1 MEVLATL
8 SVKEFNSLCRFCTR
22 KQKNLKPIFKE
33 ENDGGCFDF
42 TNSCGD
48 NGIVNM
54 LSECTGLETTPTD
67 GLPLFIC
74 TECHQKLLDSHSFR
88 NQCIESVDK
97 LRKIRLNFNNVKNE
111 GDDDS
116 SDHHNTFFADTF
128 GDDDGWDQDESE
140 NYVDPKDGN
149 CQIVV
154 EPIVNTNSRTS
165 TRKPPAKRKAPAKR
179 KSKATAKR
187 KIAAVE
193 DQETTEDIKVEI
205 NAAAL
210 AESAAETS
218 VDELKPELDPV
229 TGEIVMPTV
238 AVDSQVNKS
247 NRKRDR
253 TKGPKVKKEK
263 KPYVRKP
270 NKPEQCDICGF
281 ISRSLKSHM
290 LVHTQERNFE
300 CDFCGKKFALR
311 ASLKNHIFAH
321 INIRRFKCDLC
332 PLTFIETTQL
342 RRHEL
347 IHRPDDPDS
356 MKWSCDICG
365 KRFRQANTMR
375 THRLS
380 HGDAQARKV
389 HCDYCDASFLTKNG
403 YRSHVGVHTGERPY
417 SCGFCPMTFI
427 NTSSAA
433 VHRRIHAVNGLFEC
447 KICFQGFKTVNF
459 LKCHM
464 KVHFESV
471 AGPVLSHSK

>member
-321 INIRRFKCDLC
+321 INIRPFQCTYCPMKFLRKCG
-332 PLTFIETTQL
+332 LT
-342 RRHEL
+342 RHQ
-347 IHRPDDPDS
+347 
-356 MKWSCDICG
+356 
-365 KRFRQANTMR
+365 FT
-375 THRLS
+375 
-380 HGDAQARKV
+380 
-389 HCDYCDASFLTKNG
+389 
-403 YRSHVGVHTGERPY
+403 HTGERKYNCDLCNESFAQSGTLTAHRLTHIQNKIIPCPY
-417 SCGFCPMTFI
+417 CSQKFLTRKNLRNHISQHTEENVFRCGLCGMRFRKNSELVDHRQTHNLIFQCHVCEMICKNQVVFKNHIRDHDI
-427 NTSSAA
+427 NAQSTDDFTS
-433 VHRRIHAVNGLFEC
+433 IFTIE
-447 KICFQGFKTVNF
+447 
-459 LKCHM
+459 
-464 KVHFESV
+464 
-471 AGPVLSHSK
+471 

>member
-321 INIRRFKCDLC
+321 INIRAFVCTLC
-332 PLTFIETTQL
+332 PSSFKNSALLYKHQDVHKTEPMKFCCEFCQRLFRRKFDLNNHMLCHTQI
-342 RRHEL
+342 R
-347 IHRPDDPDS
+347 
-356 MKWSCDICG
+356 KYNCD
-365 KRFRQANTMR
+365 
-375 THRLS
+375 
-380 HGDAQARKV
+380 
-389 HCDYCDASFLTKNG
+389 HCPQTFLTRRGLRNHIG
-403 YRSHVGVHTGERPY
+403 LHTNEREFG
-417 SCGFCPMTFI
+417 CGICPLRFLHS
-427 NTSSAA
+427 SSATI
-433 VHRRIHAVNGLFEC
+433 HRRIHKVNNAFKCESCSIEVKNFRNFRMHLEVC
-447 KICFQGFKTVNF
+447 KEVQ
-459 LKCHM
+459 LESA
-464 KVHFESV
+464 KV
-471 AGPVLSHSK
+471 

>member
-54 LSECTGLETTPTD
+54 LSECTGLETTPSD

-74 TECHQKLLDSHSFR
+74 AECHQKLLDSHSFR

-97 LRKIRLNFNNVKNE
+97 LKKIRLNFNNVKNE

-116 SDHHNTFFADTF
+116 NDHNNTFFADTF

-140 NYVDPKDGN
+140 NYVDPKEGN

-154 EPIVNTNSRTS
+154 EPIVNTNNQTS
-165 TRKPPAKRKAPAKR
+165 KRKPPAKRKAPAKR

-193 DQETTEDIKVEI
+193 EQETTEDIKVEI
-205 NAAAL
+205 NAATL
-210 AESAAETS
+210 AEAAADTS

-321 INIRRFKCDLC
+321 INIRPYKCSLC
-332 PLTFIETTQL
+332 EQTFITACKRSTHMLTHNGIRKHKCEV
-342 RRHEL
+342 
-347 IHRPDDPDS
+347 
-356 MKWSCDICG
+356 CG
-365 KRFRQANTMR
+365 KAFTQFSGLELHRLTHEQNR
-375 THRLS
+375 TH
-380 HGDAQARKV
+380 A
-389 HCDYCDASFLTKNG
+389 CEYCGKLFLLKAGLKNHIG
-403 YRSHVGVHTGERPY
+403 IHTGVRPY
-417 SCGFCPMTFI
+417 VCGLCPMTFI
-427 NTSSAA
+427 NTSGASA
-433 VHRRIHAVNGLFEC
+433 HRRIHKEGNAYRC
-447 KICFQGFKTVNF
+447 QICNLVIKELRF
-459 LKCHM
+459 LKTHIKDHDPNTFN
-464 KVHFESV
+464 KVEYHKDVKNE
-471 AGPVLSHSK
+471 LC

>member
-321 INIRRFKCDLC
+321 INIRPRKFPCSHPDCSMSFFRKYKLMRHLETHSDVMKFECEMCSRKFKRMDTLKGHRLTHTQLRPHRCPYCEKGFNTSNILKSHIGLHTGELPFSCGLC
-332 PLTFIETTQL
+332 PL
-342 RRHEL
+342 
-347 IHRPDDPDS
+347 
-356 MKWSCDICG
+356 K
-365 KRFRQANTMR
+365 
-375 THRLS
+375 
-380 HGDAQARKV
+380 
-389 HCDYCDASFLTKNG
+389 FLN
-403 YRSHVGVHTGERPY
+403 
-417 SCGFCPMTFI
+417 
-427 NTSSAA
+427 SSGAA
-433 VHRRIHAVNGLFEC
+433 VHRRIH
-447 KICFQGFKTVNF
+447 TVNNLF
-459 LKCHM
+459 QCTICD
-464 KVHFESV
+464 FEVKRYDMLCRHISHEHSGISV
-471 AGPVLSHSK
+471 L

>member
-321 INIRRFKCDLC
+321 INIRPYKCDLC
-332 PLTFIETTQL
+332 PLAFKVKLIL
-342 RRHEL
+342 KRHML
-347 IHRPDDPDS
+347 IHTTPLNIACSMCNKKFRRQDDLE
-356 MKWSCDICG
+356 
-365 KRFRQANTMR
+365 A
-375 THRLS
+375 HL
-380 HGDAQARKV
+380 
-389 HCDYCDASFLTKNG
+389 
-403 YRSHVGVHTGERPY
+403 RSHLQYRKFACSFCSQTFVTSGGLKSHIGVHNGLRPFK
-417 SCGFCPMTFI
+417 CGMPKCTMTFI
-427 NTSSAA
+427 NTSSAS
-433 VHRRIHAVNGLFEC
+433 VHRRTHLIGNMYRCEHCFLEFKHFREFRMHTE
-447 KICFQGFKTVNF
+447 ICQTDVT
-459 LKCHM
+459 
-464 KVHFESV
+464 
-471 AGPVLSHSK
+471 

>member
-321 INIRRFKCDLC
+321 INIRPYPCTMCSMAFKQKAHL
-332 PLTFIETTQL
+332 Q
-342 RRHEL
+342 RHIP
-347 IHRPDDPDS
+347 IHFGDR
-356 MKWSCDICG
+356 MFSCDICG
-365 KRFRQANTMR
+365 KSFIQQTTRD
-375 THRLS
+375 THRL
-380 HGDAQARKV
+380 V
-389 HCDYCDASFLTKNG
+389 HQSRTIDCQFCDKTFLDKKGLKNHIG
-403 YRSHVGVHTGERPY
+403 IHTNERPFNCCF
-417 SCGFCPMTFI
+417 CGLEFT
-427 NTSSAA
+427 TSSGAS
-433 VHRRIHAVNGLFEC
+433 VHRRIHLKENFYVC
-447 KICFQGFKTVNF
+447 QGCPYKTRALNAFKTHVKFNHPEIWR
-459 LKCHM
+459 KM
-464 KVHFESV
+464 YIRQGE
-471 AGPVLSHSK
+471 

>member
-321 INIRRFKCDLC
+321 INIRKFKCKICSASFNTYKVLKHHSDGHEPILKYPCDLC
-332 PLTFIETTQL
+332 P
-342 RRHEL
+342 R
-347 IHRPDDPDS
+347 
-356 MKWSCDICG
+356 
-365 KRFRQANTMR
+365 RFR
-375 THRLS
+375 HKYYLLS
-380 HGDAQARKV
+380 HRTTHSQIRK
-389 HCDYCDASFLTKNG
+389 HSCQYCDQSFNTAGGLRNHIGLHNG
-403 YRSHVGVHTGERPY
+403 VRSY
-417 SCGFCPMTFI
+417 KCGICPQTFF
-427 NTSSAA
+427 TSSAA
-433 VHRRIHAVNGLFEC
+433 TIHRRQHRVGN
-447 KICFQGFKTVNF
+447 CFKCEKCSAEIKHFTFFKM
-459 LKCHM
+459 H
-464 KVHFESV
+464 
-471 AGPVLSHSK
+471 LSTCCPEKM

>member
-321 INIRRFKCDLC
+321 INIRPYQCQFCEYSSLNSHTVRKHQFVHVAPTVLETCQICNRQFKTKDN
-332 PLTFIETTQL
+332 L
-342 RRHEL
+342 RSHM
-347 IHRPDDPDS
+347 DS
-356 MKWSCDICG
+356 HNPKKLFSCD
-365 KRFRQANTMR
+365 
-375 THRLS
+375 
-380 HGDAQARKV
+380 
-389 HCDYCDASFLTKNG
+389 HCDKTFNNLRGLK
-403 YRSHVGVHTGERPY
+403 SHIGVHTGQRPF
-417 SCGFCPMTFI
+417 SCGICSMTFV
-427 NTSSAA
+427 NTSSAC
-433 VHRRIHAVNGLFEC
+433 VHRRVHQINGKFSCVCGTEIKHFKMFQIHIRTRGV
-447 KICFQGFKTVNF
+447 Q
-459 LKCHM
+459 
-464 KVHFESV
+464 VHQSR
-471 AGPVLSHSK
+471 L